1 MQLILIRHGQTEA
14 NLLRALDTAIPG
26 APLTETGQ
34 AQAQSLPQR
43 VTPLL
48 RGQVSLWVSPILR
61 TRQTIAPLE
70 KALGLQA
77 NIRHGLREVIAGEL
91 EMRNDNDSVGCYID
105 TTRAWMTGRMRSR
118 MPAGQSGVETFQRF
132 EAVVREAA
140 ASTPQDG
147 TIIIT
152 AHGTILRLFGC
163 VGTHGADPNWLCNQP
178 IANTGICIAQGNL
191 LQGWDLKVWNNG
203 QWVADNY
210 HGPIPTGYE
219 GATSSLA
226 N

>member
-1 MQLILIRHGQTEA
+1 
-14 NLLRALDTAIPG
+14 
-26 APLTETGQ
+26 
-34 AQAQSLPQR
+34 
-43 VTPLL
+43 
-48 RGQVSLWVSPILR
+48 
-61 TRQTIAPLE
+61 
-70 KALGLQA
+70 
-77 NIRHGLREVIAGEL
+77 
-91 EMRNDNDSVGCYID
+91 
-105 TTRAWMTGRMRSR
+105 MTGRMRSR

-140 ASTPQDG
+140 ATTPQDG

>member
-43 VTPLL
+43 ITPL
-48 RGQVSLWVSPILR
+48 
-61 TRQTIAPLE
+61 
-70 KALGLQA
+70 LQA

-91 EMRNDNDSVGCYID
+91 EMRNDDDSVGCYID

-140 ASTPQDG
+140 ATTPQDG

>member
-91 EMRNDNDSVGCYID
+91 EMRNDDDSVGCYID

-163 VGTHGADPNWLCNQP
+163 VGTHGADPSWLCNQP